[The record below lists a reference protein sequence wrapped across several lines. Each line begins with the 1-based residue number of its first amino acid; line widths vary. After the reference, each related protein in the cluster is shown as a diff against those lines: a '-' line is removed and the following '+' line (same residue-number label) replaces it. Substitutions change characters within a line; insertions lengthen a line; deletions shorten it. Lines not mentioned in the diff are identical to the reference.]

1 VGWLSPEHTGRRGWC
16 RFAGAGERA
25 CGVGRHCPAGRF
37 GPSRVEGSR
46 ELSNAPRDGRGEWS
60 GTATS
65 TRRSSGEGRSGHES
79 ERRGGCGRCPAF
91 PGDATFAESGG
102 ASGQFGQ
109 VAQHGQ
115 VDECGESA
123 AGDCA
128 AGDCAA
134 GDCGTGDCGTGD
146 CGTGDGATEETA
158 PARSV
163 RGLELS
169 RGVVGLVS
177 N

>member
-1 VGWLSPEHTGRRGWC
+1 MGDGVGRLSPEHTGRRGWC

-25 CGVGRHCPAGRF
+25 GGAGRHCPAGLVGPSRF

-46 ELSNAPRDGRGEWS
+46 ELSNAPRDGRGES
-60 GTATS
+60 PGTATS
-65 TRRSSGEGRSGHES
+65 TRRSSGEGRSGHEG

-91 PGDATFAESGG
+91 PGDATFADRGG
-102 ASGQFGQ
+102 ADGQFGQ

-115 VDECGESA
+115 VDDCGESA
-123 AGDCA
+123 AGN
-128 AGDCAA
+128 CAA
-134 GDCGTGDCGTGD
+134 GDCGTKDGATGH
-146 CGTGDGATEETA
+146 GATEETA